1 MKFTFQLVIC
11 PLMSARWKLNY
22 DWLETHFK
30 DINQNR
36 KLCSAHELVYYV
48 NSMHSWRPSF
58 FPFCFVTGE
67 VVATT
72 VQDAESSNSIQYA
85 TYRYVLVVI
94 NEVYLFSCIVIS
106 RHFLA
111 SAFFLPLVAGG
122 VAQRRNK
129 IRESKVFYFGCCTL
143 STVNF
148 VCWSR
153 RSVRW
158 NFSHFLIEFFV
169 KNSSHAS
176 DFGTFVTLPFALD
189 FMRYTPRR
197 ALRCVTWNAIE
208 LQVAS
213 TDEQCRKKNL
223 QSNPMRSSRETMTRR
238 CNKKHKNRVERMKF
252 KIRRVWDKFY
262 MQCEDHIHWM
272 HVYKL
277 FSYEI
282 QLVIMW
288 RIFMRQGIP
297 KYHFPIRKSRLF
309 QSWHNFFS
317 TAHTVSPLCARFF
330 WSTHGSSTSQPA
342 TTSIGEF

>member
-11 PLMSARWKLNY
+11 PLMSARWKPNY

-36 KLCSAHELVYYV
+36 KLCSAHELVYYA
-48 NSMHSWRPSF
+48 NSMQSWRPSF
-58 FPFCFVTGE
+58 SFCLVTGE

-94 NEVYLFSCIVIS
+94 NEVYSFSRIVIS

-122 VAQRRNK
+122 VAQNDAMQFASWK
-129 IRESKVFYFGCCTL
+129 FFFGCCTL
-143 STVNF
+143 STGNF

-208 LQVAS
+208 SKAQAS
-213 TDEQCRKKNL
+213 CAGKKSAIEPDAKLKRNDDETTQQKTQK
-223 QSNPMRSSRETMTRR
+223 
-238 CNKKHKNRVERMKF
+238 
-252 KIRRVWDKFY
+252 
-262 MQCEDHIHWM
+262 
-272 HVYKL
+272 
-277 FSYEI
+277 
-282 QLVIMW
+282 
-288 RIFMRQGIP
+288 
-297 KYHFPIRKSRLF
+297 
-309 QSWHNFFS
+309 QSWKNE
-317 TAHTVSPLCARFF
+317 V
-330 WSTHGSSTSQPA
+330 
-342 TTSIGEF
+342 